1 MNAQGMSMGHMRIA
15 GKERRSHR
23 RHDLDT
29 MGITVQRWDPSRKSG
44 RSLGRIVDLSA
55 GGVRI
60 RTDASGVKPE
70 AQIRVR
76 MELPAF
82 AGISPFVETQGDE
95 LAAKRQW
102 VGWMSVT
109 RVQKIGAEMEISGRL
124 VDMNEMDRSMLGL
137 YLSTQ
142 PLAA

>member
-15 GKERRSHR
+15 GKERRGHR

-95 LAAKRQW
+95 LAGKRQW

-109 RVQKIGAEMEISGRL
+109 RVQKIGSEMEISGRL